1 MANEMTDKLVV
12 LVTCRSAKEAE
23 RIARALVQARLA
35 ACGNILR
42 IPLRS
47 IYRWKG
53 KVESA
58 KEFLLLIKT
67 SRRRFSEL
75 QTAIKRLHSYEVP
88 EIIALPIAA
97 GAEGYLS
104 WLAESIAP
112 RTKG

>member
-1 MANEMTDKLVV
+1 MTDKLVV

-23 RIARALVQARLA
+23 RIARALVEARLA
-35 ACGNILR
+35 ACGNILQS
-42 IPLRS
+42 PVRS

-97 GAEGYLS
+97 GAEAYLS